1 MVSDLIGGNIASP
14 IEAIGNVL
22 DKLLTSDEE
31 RENLVLLKE
40 KLYQNSALVQA
51 EINKIE
57 AQHRSLFVAG
67 WRPFIGW
74 VCGCALLWHFI
85 GYDFL
90 SWISSVN
97 NWQQPPELS
106 GTEQLITIVIS
117 LLGLGV
123 YRTVEKI
130 SGRSK

>member
-1 MVSDLIGGNIASP
+1 MIGMITGQIANP
-14 IEAIGNVL
+14 IEAFGNVL
-22 DKLLTSDEE
+22 DKILTSDEE
-31 RENLVLLKE
+31 RENLLLLKE
-40 KLYQNSALVQA
+40 KLYQNSAIVQA

-74 VCGCALLWHFI
+74 ICGTALLWHFI
-85 GYDFL
+85 GYDFM
-90 SWISSVN
+90 SWIAAIN

-106 GTEQLITIVIS
+106 GTADLITIVIS

>member
-1 MVSDLIGGNIASP
+1 MISDLLTSNVATP

-31 RENLVLLKE
+31 RENLALLKE
-40 KLYQNSALVQA
+40 RLYQNSALVQA
-51 EINKIE
+51 EINKVE

-74 VCGCALLWHFI
+74 VCGFALLWHFV
-85 GYDFL
+85 GYDFM
-90 SWISSVN
+90 SWLATAN
-97 NWQQPPELS
+97 GLQNPPELS
-106 GTEQLITIVIS
+106 GTEDLITIVIS

-123 YRTVEKI
+123 YRTVEKL
-130 SGRSK
+130 GGKTR

>member
-1 MVSDLIGGNIASP
+1 MIQSLISSQIASP

-31 RENLVLLKE
+31 RENLLLLKE
-40 KLYQNSALVQA
+40 KLYQNSAIVQA

-74 VCGCALLWHFI
+74 VCGFALLWHFI
-85 GYDFL
+85 GFDFM
-90 SWISSVN
+90 SWVASINS
-97 NWQQPPELS
+97 WQKPPELS
-106 GTEQLITIVIS
+106 GTEELITIVIS
-117 LLGLGV
+117 LLGLGI
-123 YRTVEKI
+123 YRTVEKLG
-130 SGRSK
+130 GRAR